1 MYVMCEVDGEKFDRY
16 ITGTLLEPKQRI
28 PVTTKIEP
36 IPDSDVL
43 VAVYPVTDTEVKW
56 KDGMGD
62 IHTSRLPKGQPFAVP
77 KKFITEL

>member
-1 MYVMCEVDGEKFDRY
+1 MYVVCEIDGEKFDRY
-16 ITGTLLEPKQRI
+16 ITGTLLDLKQRI